1 MAHEANFLRGRQT
14 MELSAGATLDT
25 AVSLGRDSVERC
37 GEAPCPVLRVKS
49 FKDLVRTA
57 ALELAERAFLI
68 DDELLGTVSYS
79 RVAQFAAGLERSFD
93 ELGIP
98 VGAPV
103 ATVFHNCGL
112 AALLF
117 LAVIASRRILV
128 PLNPLS
134 SQDEL
139 TYMLDRARCV
149 AVLFD
154 PSHSRVTEAGMGE
167 RLRLPVADHRSYVD
181 ERSMHGA
188 DDASMGEGAACN
200 GAPFVGE
207 VVFTSGSTG
216 RPKGVVLSEGN
227 LLSNAE
233 ALAEVYRLASSDRF
247 LTVCPLF
254 HNSGQVFT
262 TLACALVGGSTAA
275 VKSDIGMLHF
285 WRYVTRYGAH
295 WSLGMVSFLALL
307 LSQPR
312 GQGPGSPMRGLLTGG
327 SAIDAALIQNFETR
341 FGVPVSAIYGLTE
354 SASIAT
360 CEPLDS
366 HPRSL
371 GSSGPPLPICDVR
384 IGPDVDQLAS
394 SDNPAARHRDEIW
407 ISGPTIFAEY
417 LGDPQ
422 LTRSRKQAGW
432 LRTGDVGYFDASGN
446 LFIVDRLDSML
457 IVGGENVYPAE
468 IERLGA
474 LLPGAAQIVLAG
486 IDHEIWRTQ
495 LVLVYKAAHSGTVSL
510 AQWHRVLAQ
519 HVAAHKIPQRYVAI
533 EALGLDEFP
542 RRANGKLDRQRLSVL
557 LKDWFKQ
564 RTAEVEG

>member
-1 MAHEANFLRGRQT
+1 M
-14 MELSAGATLDT
+14 
-25 AVSLGRDSVERC
+25 GRDSPERC
-37 GEAPCPVLRVKS
+37 GECAMTVLRVKS

-57 ALELAERAFLI
+57 ALERADRAFLI
-68 DDELLGTVSYS
+68 DDELLGSVSYS

-117 LAVIASRRILV
+117 LAVMASRRMLI

-139 TYMLDRARCV
+139 TYMLDRARCA

-154 PSHSRVTEAGMGE
+154 PTHSRVAATGMGE
-167 RLRLPVADHRSYVD
+167 RLTLPIADHRSYVD
-181 ERSMHGA
+181 ERSMQGPYE
-188 DDASMGEGAACN
+188 ASNAAQ
-200 GAPFVGE
+200 FVGE

-216 RPKGVVLSEGN
+216 RPKGVLLSEGN

-233 ALAEVYRLASSDRF
+233 ALAEIYRLTSSDRF

-275 VKSDIGMLHF
+275 VKSDSGMLHF
-285 WRYVTRYGAH
+285 WRHVTRYGAH

-307 LSQPR
+307 LSQP
-312 GQGPGSPMRGLLTGG
+312 GSQGPGKPMRGLLTGG
-327 SAIDAALIQNFETR
+327 SAVDAALIQNFESR
-341 FGVPVSAIYGLTE
+341 FGVPVRAIYGLTE

-360 CEPLDS
+360 CEPLDPR
-366 HPRSL
+366 PRSL
-371 GSSGPPLPICDVR
+371 GSSGPALPICDVR
-384 IGPDVDQLAS
+384 IGPEVDQLAA
-394 SDNPAARHRDEIW
+394 SDSPAARHRGEIW
-407 ISGPTIFAEY
+407 ISGPTIFEEY
-417 LGDPQ
+417 IADPE
-422 LTRSRKQAGW
+422 LTRSRKQDGW

-474 LLPGAAQIVLAG
+474 LLPGAAQVVLAG

-495 LVLVYKAAHSGTVSL
+495 LVLVYKAAQPGSVSP

-519 HVAAHKIPQRYVAI
+519 HVAAHKIPQRYVAV
-533 EALGLDEFP
+533 EELGLDEFP
-542 RRANGKLDRQRLSVL
+542 RRANGKLDRQGLSLL
-557 LKDWFKQ
+557 LKERFTQ
-564 RTAEVEG
+564 RTADGKG

>member
-1 MAHEANFLRGRQT
+1 MNFSGANCWG
-14 MELSAGATLDT
+14 SAVDQLLTPAFQ
-25 AVSLGRDSVERC
+25 RDETRPERFRFKC
-37 GEAPCPVLRVKS
+37 AMLLLRVKS
-49 FKDLVRTA
+49 FADLVRTA
-57 ALELAERAFLI
+57 ALELTDRPFLI
-68 DDELLGTVSYS
+68 DDELLGTVSYL
-79 RVAQFAAGLERSFD
+79 RVAQFAAGLERRFD

-98 VGAPV
+98 PGASV

-117 LAVIASRRILV
+117 LAVMASRRMLI

-134 SQDEL
+134 SQNEL
-139 TYMLDRARCV
+139 TYMLDRARCA

-154 PSHSRVTEAGMGE
+154 PAHSRVVAAGMGG
-167 RLRLPVADHRSYVD
+167 RLTLPITDHRSYVD

-188 DDASMGEGAACN
+188 DDASRSRREESN
-200 GAPFVGE
+200 GTPFVGE

-216 RPKGVVLSEGN
+216 RPKGVVLSEAS

-233 ALAEVYRLASSDRF
+233 ALAQVYKLASSDRF

-262 TLACALVGGSTAA
+262 TLACALVGGSTAV
-275 VKSDIGMLHF
+275 VKSDVGMLHF
-285 WRYVTRYGAH
+285 WRYVRRYEAH

-307 LSQPR
+307 LSQPGR
-312 GQGPGSPMRGLLTGG
+312 QGPGKPMRGLLTGG

-366 HPRSL
+366 PSRSL
-371 GSSGPPLPICDVR
+371 GSSGPALPICDVR
-384 IGPDVDQLAS
+384 IGPDLGQLAS
-394 SDNPAARHRDEIW
+394 SDNPAARERGEIW
-407 ISGPTIFAEY
+407 ISGPTIFQEY
-417 LGDPQ
+417 LADPE
-422 LTRSRKQAGW
+422 LTLLRKQEGW

-474 LLPGAAQIVLAG
+474 LLPGAAQVVLAG
-486 IDHEIWRTQ
+486 LDHEIWRTQ
-495 LVLVYKAAHSGTVSL
+495 LVLVYKAAPAGSASP

-519 HVAAHKIPQRYVAI
+519 HVAPHKIPQRYVAV
-533 EALGLDEFP
+533 EELGLDEFP
-542 RRANGKLDRQRLSVL
+542 RRTNGKLDRQRLSVL
-557 LKDWFKQ
+557 LKNRFNQ
-564 RTAEVEG
+564 SIAEVKS